1 MGVADRTPP
10 PSHPQALYLA
20 HSGFLQE
27 GREEVVPALRALQKA
42 VGQAHQDLRETM
54 QRNRYRLEFVLNTG
68 QLRAAP
74 EGPEGRGPGG
84 GEGRGRPTGVGV
96 RCGIVAYSAPRGDG
110 AEEGGA

>member
-68 QLRAAP
+68 QLRAGAAP
-74 EGPEGRGPGG
+74 EGP
-84 GEGRGRPTGVGV
+84 
-96 RCGIVAYSAPRGDG
+96 
-110 AEEGGA
+110 